1 MTQPETSPNP
11 LLVTVAEAARVL
23 AVGRTTLYELIGS
36 GQLATVHI
44 GRAVRV
50 PMDELR
56 SFVSKRS
63 EGAAPRT
70 TRESRLEPVV
80 VRGDAPHNRT

>member
-1 MTQPETSPNP
+1 MAQPETSPNP

-63 EGAAPRT
+63 EAAVPPT
-70 TRESRLEPVV
+70 TRRI
-80 VRGDAPHNRT
+80 AARTGRREE